1 MDYVVLDLEWNQS
14 NTGKEDAVE
23 KLPFEIIE
31 IGAIKLNKERV
42 MVSEFNELIKPQV
55 YHEMHK
61 ITSKLIHIQMQELE
75 RGRPFPE
82 VGGDFV
88 RWCGQEEQLF
98 CTWGTLDLTELQRNM
113 AYYEMPL
120 LAPGP
125 LPYLDVQKLFA
136 IAYEE
141 RKIRRNL
148 EYAIDFLHIEKD
160 IPFHRAF
167 SDAYYTAKILIRI
180 LEEHPE
186 VVVNLS
192 YDTFCPQKD
201 RRDEIKEQ
209 FDTYHKLLE
218 EWNKVMNLTGITEYE
233 EVVEKHYV
241 DSLSIVK
248 VMDMN
253 HVDTVIDVGT
263 GAGFPGLPLK
273 IAFPHLK
280 VTLLDSLNKRIK
292 FLNTVIEE
300 LGLEDI
306 HTIHGRAEDYAKD
319 AAYREKYDLCVSR
332 AVANLATLSEYCLPY
347 VKVGGMFIPYK
358 SGEIDEEVKGSKKA
372 VKVLG
377 GEIEDVVKFE
387 LPGTDIGR
395 SFVKIHKVK
404 NTAKKYPRK
413 AGMPSREPIV

>member
-1 MDYVVLDLEWNQS
+1 MDQILKKSLEKI
-14 NTGKEDAVE
+14 G
-23 KLPFEIIE
+23 IE
-31 IGAIKLNKERV
+31 I
-42 MVSEFNELIKPQV
+42 
-55 YHEMHK
+55 
-61 ITSKLIHIQMQELE
+61 T
-75 RGRPFPE
+75 
-82 VGGDFV
+82 D
-88 RWCGQEEQLF
+88 EQ
-98 CTWGTLDLTELQRNM
+98 
-113 AYYEMPL
+113 
-120 LAPGP
+120 
-125 LPYLDVQKLFA
+125 
-136 IAYEE
+136 
-141 RKIRRNL
+141 
-148 EYAIDFLHIEKD
+148 
-160 IPFHRAF
+160 
-167 SDAYYTAKILIRI
+167 
-180 LEEHPE
+180 
-186 VVVNLS
+186 
-192 YDTFCPQKD
+192 
-201 RRDEIKEQ
+201 KEQ

-248 VMDMN
+248 VMNMN

-273 IAFPHLK
+273 IA
-280 VTLLDSLNKRIK
+280 
-292 FLNTVIEE
+292 E